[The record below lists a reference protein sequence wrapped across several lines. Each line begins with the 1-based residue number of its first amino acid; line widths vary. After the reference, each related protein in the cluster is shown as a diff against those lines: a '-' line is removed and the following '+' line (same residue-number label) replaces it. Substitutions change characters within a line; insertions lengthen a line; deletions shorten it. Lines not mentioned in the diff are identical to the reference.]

1 MKGALK
7 GLLSAFFVIFLL
19 NISVLANNPI
29 IKTDGSGNR
38 VYSADPA
45 ALVDGDTVY
54 LYVGQDKGTPTS
66 NNMPNYLCYSS
77 KDLINWK
84 YEGIPL
90 KAADFPWGSAS
101 QSWAAQVIKYKGKYY
116 YFMCK
121 DSTGISV
128 AISDTPTGPFI
139 NALGSQKLIEP
150 SWTAGKVIWD
160 DLDPTVW
167 VEEDENGVEKRYMMW
182 GNSNLYLVELNE
194 DMISITDKNGDG
206 IINGADI
213 TELTIEGIP
222 SNSKYTEAPWIYK
235 RDGKFYLFFA
245 SNYYEELSYATADNI
260 YGPYKYEGIVMG
272 VGASSSTN
280 HPSVIDFKGKTYLIY
295 HTGALAGGHG
305 NARSVCIDEL
315 RFDENGKVI
324 RLSESSI
331 GLDGT
336 AYHIAKASDQS
347 QRIYFGHFENTLK
360 ANEYPMGA
368 MVFAGPQTAY
378 KEDYRWEIV
387 EGKYKLNDGKEYVSI
402 QAVHK
407 MGYYITNYNN
417 HVKLLHDD
425 DASTA
430 TAQKQTFIKHTYEDG
445 SMAFESVYSPGKYL
459 TIVDG
464 KIELTSFSEEN
475 SKFVLIEQ
483 VRFSPYVEVTEEGF
497 RVYGAFKPE
506 GKYALFEVRDK
517 DGNVEYI
524 GVIKS
529 SADGEINYTYAP
541 KQQGEYLIRVGNYK
555 FKVIWGEEK

>member
-7 GLLSAFFVIFLL
+7 GFFAAFFVIFLF

-29 IKTDGSGNR
+29 VKVDDKGNR
-38 VYSADPA
+38 IYGGDPA

-54 LYVGQDKGTPTS
+54 LYLGQDIGTTGY
-66 NNMPNYLCYSS
+66 NMPNYLCYSS

-90 KAADFPWGSAS
+90 KASDFPWGSAND
-101 QSWAAQVIKYKGKYY
+101 SWAAQVIKYKGKYY
-116 YFMCK
+116 YYMCK
-121 DSTGISV
+121 NSTGISV
-128 AISDTPTGPFI
+128 AVSDSPTGPFV
-139 NALGSQKLIEP
+139 NALGSQKLIDP
-150 SWTAGKVIWD
+150 SWTAGKVSWD
-160 DLDPTVW
+160 DIDPTVW

-182 GNSNLYLVELNE
+182 GNSNLYIVELNE
-194 DMISITDKNGDG
+194 DMISITDKNNDG
-206 IINGADI
+206 RINGSDI
-213 TELTIEGIP
+213 TELFIEGIP
-222 SNSKYTEAPWIYK
+222 SDSKFTEAPWIYK
-235 RDGKFYLFFA
+235 RDGKYYLFFA
-245 SNYYEELSYATADNI
+245 SNWREELSYATADNI
-260 YGPYKYEGIVMG
+260 YGPYTYQGIVMR
-272 VGASSSTN
+272 VGASSNTN
-280 HPSVIDFKGKTYLIY
+280 HPAVIDFQGKTYLFY
-295 HTGALAGGHG
+295 HTGALEQGHG
-305 NARSVCIDEL
+305 YRRSVCIDEL
-315 RFDENGKVI
+315 RFDEEGRVI
-324 RLSESSI
+324 ELVESSI

-336 AYHIAKASDQS
+336 AVHIANAKNQNEK
-347 QRIYFGHFENTLK
+347 IYFSHFENSLK
-360 ANEYPMGA
+360 DGEYPMGA
-368 MVFAGPQTAY
+368 FVLAGPLTQH
-378 KEDYRWEIV
+378 KNDFRWEIV